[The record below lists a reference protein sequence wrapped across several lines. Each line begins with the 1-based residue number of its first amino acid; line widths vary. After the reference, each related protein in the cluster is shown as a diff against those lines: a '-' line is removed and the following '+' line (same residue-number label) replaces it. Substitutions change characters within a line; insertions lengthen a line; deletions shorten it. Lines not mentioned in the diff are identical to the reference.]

1 LSKGVT
7 RQVVAARLPRE
18 LAREIER
25 IAAEEK
31 LDKSTVV
38 ARATGLYVKQW
49 KLERAIALYD
59 EGKVTAMKAAGLA
72 GLSIWE
78 LLEELERRKIPVRY
92 TAEQF
97 REDFEAAR
105 KG

>member
-1 LSKGVT
+1 LTKGVA
-7 RQVVAARLPRE
+7 REVVAARLPRQ

-31 LDKSTVV
+31 LDKSTVL

-49 KLERAIALYD
+49 KLDRAIALYE
-59 EGKVTAMKAAGLA
+59 EGRATAMKAASLA
-72 GLSIWE
+72 GISIWE
-78 LLEELERRKIPVRY
+78 VLEELERRKIAVRY

-105 KG
+105 KE

>member
-1 LSKGVT
+1 LSKGVA
-7 RQVVAARLPRE
+7 REVVAARLPRQ

-31 LDKSTVV
+31 LDKSTVL

-49 KLERAIALYD
+49 KLERAIALYE
-59 EGKVTAMKAAGLA
+59 EGRVTAMKAASLA
-72 GLSIWE
+72 GISIWE
-78 LLEELERRKIPVRY
+78 VLEELERRRIAVRY

-97 REDFEAAR
+97 REDFEAPR
-105 KG
+105 KE